1 MSSPKFEISVPK
13 DKEGTRL
20 DIFLSGQSLELT
32 RSRIQKLIQA
42 GQVLVNDSPAKA
54 SHKVK
59 GGEKITIEIPPLQE
73 SKILPENIPLN
84 IIYED
89 NDLLVVN
96 KPAGMVV
103 HPAAGNYSGTLVN
116 ALLYHCK
123 NLSGIGGVLRPGI
136 VHRLDK
142 GTSGLLVV
150 AKNDLAHLKL
160 SEQLKDKT
168 LYREYVAIICGNL
181 SKKSGSIQEPIG
193 RSLKDRKKMTVT
205 KVKSREAW
213 TEFKVLKSFQ
223 ISDLLQLKLKTGRT
237 HQIRVHLAYL
247 GHPVLGDP
255 EYGGR
260 AKWLAS
266 LSVNKRKMAQ
276 EALNLINRQALH
288 AFKIGFIHPQ
298 TNQYL
303 EFESPLTVDISKV
316 ITFLEAYE
324 N

>member
-1 MSSPKFEISVPK
+1 MPSPKFEIPVPK
-13 DKEGTRL
+13 EKEGTRL
-20 DIFLSGQSLELT
+20 DIFLSSQNLDLT
-32 RSRIQKLIQA
+32 RSRIQKLIEA
-42 GQVLVNDSPAKA
+42 GKILVNGSPAKA
-54 SHKVK
+54 SHKVRS
-59 GGEKITIEIPPLQE
+59 GEKITIEIPPLQE
-73 SKILPENIPLN
+73 SKILAENIPLE

-150 AKNDLAHLKL
+150 AKNDLAHVKL

-181 SKKSGSIQEPIG
+181 PKKIGSIQAPIG
-193 RSLKDRKKMTVT
+193 RSLKDRKRMAVT

-213 TEFKVLKSFQ
+213 TEFKVLKSFGLA
-223 ISDLLQLKLKTGRT
+223 DLLQLKLKTGRT

-260 AKWLAS
+260 AKWVSS
-266 LSVNKRKMAQ
+266 LSANKKKTAQ
-276 EALNLINRQALH
+276 EILSLIDRQALH
-288 AFKIGFIHPQ
+288 AFKIGFIHPK
-298 TNQYL
+298 TNQYR
-303 EFESPLTVDISKV
+303 EFESRIPLDISRA
-316 ITFLEAYE
+316 IDFLEAYE
-324 N
+324 I